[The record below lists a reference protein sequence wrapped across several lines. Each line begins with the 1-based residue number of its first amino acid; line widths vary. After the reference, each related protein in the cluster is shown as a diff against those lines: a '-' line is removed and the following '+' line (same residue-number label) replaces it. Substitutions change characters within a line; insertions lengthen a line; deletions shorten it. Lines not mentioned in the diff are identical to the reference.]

1 MEGQSSSNKG
11 LIIFLA
17 ILTGILA
24 VSLGYL
30 AFQYNNMLKENQV
43 AQGAVEEQKNSL
55 AKDLNNMMVEYDN
68 LKTNNDS
75 MNMKISEQQDHIQK
89 LLSIQ
94 GSNLEKIRL
103 YKNELATLRT
113 VLKSYVVQI
122 DSLNQRNQILSAENK
137 DVKFK
142 LNDAQRSNETL
153 TTEKQTL
160 TTKVKT
166 AAVLSAKSI
175 SFVALN
181 KKGKDTDRANKA
193 VKLKIC
199 FTIREN
205 SVAEAGNRTVFM
217 RITGPNHS
225 VLTSSPDNVIKVNG
239 ADVNFSAR
247 REVEY
252 ENKDVDMCIF
262 WDNST
267 TLAEGNYTVDLY
279 CDGRIIGNTVFAL
292 R

>member
-1 MEGQSSSNKG
+1 MEGQSSNRN
-11 LIIFLA
+11 IVIFLTIITA
-17 ILTGILA
+17 ILA
-24 VSLGYL
+24 VSLGFL
-30 AFQYNNMLKENQV
+30 ALRYNTMLKDNQI

-75 MNMKISEQQDHIQK
+75 MNFKITEQQDHIKK
-89 LLSIQ
+89 LLNIQ
-94 GSNLEKIRL
+94 ASNLEKIRL
-103 YKNELATLRT
+103 YKNELSTLRT
-113 VLKSYVVQI
+113 VLRSYVVQI
-122 DSLNQRNQILSAENK
+122 DSLNQRNQLLYAENK
-137 DVKFK
+137 DVKYK

-153 TTEKQTL
+153 TSEKQTL

-181 KKGKDTDRANKA
+181 KKGKETDRASKA
-193 VKLKIC
+193 TKLKIC

-205 SVAEAGNRTVFM
+205 SIAEAGTRSVFM
-217 RITGPNHS
+217 RITGPNKS
-225 VLTSSPDNVIKVNG
+225 VLAISPDNVIKVDGN
-239 ADVNFSAR
+239 DVTFSAR

-262 WDNST
+262 WDNSS
-267 TLAEGNYTVDLY
+267 TLLEGTYVVDLF
-279 CDGRIIGNTVFAL
+279 CEGKLIGNTTFGL
-292 R
+292 K

>member
-1 MEGQSSSNKG
+1 MEGQSSNRN
-11 LIIFLA
+11 IVIFLTIITA
-17 ILTGILA
+17 ILA
-24 VSLGYL
+24 VSLGFFAL
-30 AFQYNNMLKENQV
+30 RYNTMLKENQI

-75 MNMKISEQQDHIQK
+75 MNFKITEQQDHIKK
-89 LLSIQ
+89 LLNIQ
-94 GSNLEKIRL
+94 ASNLEKIRL
-103 YKNELATLRT
+103 YKNELSTLRS

-122 DSLNQRNQILSAENK
+122 DSLNQRNQLLYAENK
-137 DVKFK
+137 DVKYK

-153 TTEKQTL
+153 TNEKQTL

-181 KKGKDTDRANKA
+181 KKGKETDRASKA
-193 VKLKIC
+193 TKLKIC

-205 SVAEAGNRTVFM
+205 SVAEPGTKTVFM
-217 RITGPNHS
+217 RITGPNKS
-225 VLTSSPDNVIKVNG
+225 VLTTSPDNVIKVDGN
-239 ADVNFSAR
+239 DVIFSAR
-247 REVEY
+247 READY

-267 TLAEGNYTVDLY
+267 TLLEGTYVVDLF
-279 CDGRIIGNTVFAL
+279 CEGKLIGNTTFGL
-292 R
+292 K

>member
-1 MEGQSSSNKG
+1 LG
-11 LIIFLA
+11 FLA
-17 ILTGILA
+17 
-24 VSLGYL
+24 Y
-30 AFQYNNMLKENQV
+30 QYNNMLKENQV

-68 LKTNNDS
+68 LKSNNDS
-75 MNMKISEQQDHIQK
+75 MNIKITEQKDHIQK

-94 GSNLEKIRL
+94 ASNLDKIRL
-103 YKNELATLRT
+103 YKNELSTLRS

-122 DSLNQRNQILSAENK
+122 DSLNQRNQALSAENK

-142 LNDAQRSNETL
+142 LNDAQKSNETL
-153 TTEKQTL
+153 TSEKQNL

-193 VKLKIC
+193 TKLKIC

-205 SVAEAGNRTVFM
+205 SVAEVGTRTVFM
-217 RITGPNHS
+217 RITGPNKN
-225 VLTSSPDNVIKVNG
+225 VLTSSPDNVIKIDGV
-239 ADVNFSAR
+239 DVVFSAR

-252 ENKDVDMCIF
+252 ENKDVEMCIF
-262 WDNST
+262 WDNSG
-267 TLAEGNYTVDLY
+267 TLAEGTYVVDLY
-279 CDGRIIGNTVFAL
+279 CEGKLIGNTTFGL

>member
-1 MEGQSSSNKG
+1 MDGQTSNNKG
-11 LIIFLA
+11 LVIFLA
-17 ILTGILA
+17 IVTGILA
-24 VSLGYL
+24 ISLGFL

-75 MNMKISEQQDHIQK
+75 MNVKITEQQDHIKK
-89 LLSIQ
+89 LLNIQ

-103 YKNELATLRT
+103 YKNELATLRS

-122 DSLNQRNQILSAENK
+122 DSLNQRNQILYAENK

-153 TTEKQTL
+153 TNEKATL

-175 SFVALN
+175 TFTALN

-193 VKLKIC
+193 TKLKIC

-205 SVAEAGNRTVFM
+205 SVAEVGTRTIYM
-217 RITGPNHS
+217 RITGPNQS
-225 VLTSSPDNVIKVNG
+225 VLTTSPDNVIKVDG
-239 ADVNFSAR
+239 ADVVFSAR

-262 WDNST
+262 WDNSGI
-267 TLAEGNYTVDLY
+267 LAEGTYLVDLF
-279 CDGRIIGNTVFAL
+279 CEGKLIGNTTFGL